1 MMNLIKRT
9 GSATI
14 TLLLVLS
21 IGLIP
26 SIEIANAEGSA
37 SALSAQGKRAFE
49 DLTRCLNSNDNLDV
63 FYLIDESAS
72 LKDTDKANTRADIL
86 KSSLIQLSTL
96 KNGLNVNYAVGF
108 FGDKYS
114 TWKNWTKVNS
124 KSVEGAANSLKQKV
138 IESVHGSKTD
148 WKLGIENASRELASQ
163 RQKSNGCQVLI
174 WLTDG
179 GLDLTTSQ
187 PGNQS
192 VESIP
197 QNIDA
202 FNSLCDKYADTLRQ
216 AKVTVLGVLL
226 KNESDLSSRTPEQR
240 KNMEQAMALL
250 LPIIEGSGSIN
261 LGSPANKAC
270 GKNPIPAN
278 YSSGALLIAQDP
290 VALAFQFLKV
300 GAYTAGGTHGD
311 ISAGNP
317 GNFLIENGI
326 ARFRI
331 ITTSANWQLKNPQG
345 ASVSAGGK
353 IEVSES
359 AGATQIT
366 VPVDSS
372 MYGKWSFSYKEGSSN
387 ELILFSGLD
396 LKLDEG
402 ELIAGQ
408 PGKVSGQ
415 VVSEFAGQPVDLAA
429 YSSANISVQEV
440 LGSGEKSPARSASLG
455 SQNKFELSDFTAS
468 PDQGQVELRVTL
480 QVVTKSGIALAP
492 VSVARILEVRLPS
505 NYISLDNSPIVLSN
519 LDGHKGK
526 AEGTAQFTGPKSGSG
541 KICLS
546 DAFIIT
552 SDVVHREDT
561 YVWENPTNLDEK
573 GCLKLSQGEH
583 GSIKFA
589 VSNEV
594 SEDAFVKA
602 EAPIVYYSD
611 QEPEKQFTLRAP
623 IEFHSTIKGKFAV
636 GFKLILILLGI
647 LLPLVLIYLMTW
659 LTTKIALGKNVQRA
673 SWPVVIDSL
682 KGIQST
688 NGSSITPKPEDY
700 VYIPDQKDTR
710 SFTDSV
716 GTLKAKVSKLVFT
729 EPWFEIQAIE
739 GSRLITM
746 VAAPSR
752 THSRFA
758 SGAVA
763 PIRGNIDAVWALEI
777 KDKDLLALG
786 AATAIPANLV
796 VYKRNNLANKNQF
809 MERFMKV
816 TTTPGIWNQIV
827 SIIPKMQEEGSK
839 SKKNS
844 SKNKKLR
851 KPKANSQ
858 NESSQSISNG
868 SFPPPPPGSGGS
880 FPPPPP
886 GSGGSFPPPPP
897 SGKSF

>member
-1 MMNLIKRT
+1 MKLIKRAL
-9 GSATI
+9 SI
-14 TLLLVLS
+14 TLTLFLVTT
-21 IGLIP
+21 IGFLP
-26 SIEIANAEGSA
+26 SVQVANAEATA
-37 SALSAQGKRAFE
+37 SSLSAQGKRAFE
-49 DLTRCLNSNDNLDV
+49 DLTRCLNSNNNLDV

-72 LKDTDKANTRADIL
+72 LKDTDKGNTRADIL

-96 KNGLNVNYAVGF
+96 KEGLNVNYAVGF

-114 TWKNWTKVNS
+114 TWKPWTKINS
-124 KSVEGAANSLKQKV
+124 KNAENAANSLKEKV
-138 IESVHGSKTD
+138 IESVHGAKTD
-148 WKLGIENASRELASQ
+148 WRLGVENASRELASQ
-163 RQKSNGCQVLI
+163 RQKSSGCQVLS

-192 VESIP
+192 VQSIP

-202 FNSLCDKYADTLRQ
+202 FNSLCDKYADALRQ

-226 KNESDLSSRTPEQR
+226 KNESDLASRTPEQR
-240 KNMEQAMALL
+240 KNMEQAMSLL
-250 LPIIEGSGSIN
+250 LPIIEGSGPIN
-261 LGSPANKAC
+261 LGTPSNKAC

-278 YSSGALLIAQDP
+278 YASGALLIAQDP

-300 GAYTAGGTHGD
+300 GSYTAGGTHGE
-311 ISAGNP
+311 ISGGNP
-317 GNFLIENGI
+317 GSFLIENGI

-331 ITTSANWQLKNPQG
+331 ITTSPNWQLKNPQG
-345 ASVSAGGK
+345 AIVSAGGK
-353 IEVSES
+353 IEVTES
-359 AGATQIT
+359 SGATQIT

-415 VVSEFAGQPVDLAA
+415 VVSEFAGQPINLSA
-429 YSSANISVQEV
+429 YSSANISIQEV
-440 LGSGEKSPARSASLG
+440 LGNGEKSPARAASFG
-455 SQNKFELSDFTAS
+455 SQNKFELSDFAVS

-480 QVVTKSGIALAP
+480 QVITKSGIALAP

-526 AEGTAQFTGPKSGSG
+526 AEGVAQFTGPKSGGG
-541 KICLS
+541 KICLNETP
-546 DAFIIT
+546 IIT

-561 YVWENPTNLDEK
+561 YVWEKPTNLDEK
-573 GCLKLSQGEH
+573 GCLKLGQGEK
-583 GSIKFA
+583 GSIKFS

-611 QEPEKQFTLRAP
+611 QDPEKQFTLRAP
-623 IEFHSTIKGKFAV
+623 IEFHSTIKGV
-636 GFKLILILLGI
+636 GAGWIKIILILLGI
-647 LLPLVLIYLMTW
+647 LLPLSLIYLMTW

-673 SWPVVIDSL
+673 SWPVVVDSL

-716 GTLKAKVSKLVFT
+716 GTLKAKVSKLYSLNHGLKFKQMRV
-729 EPWFEIQAIE
+729 
-739 GSRLITM
+739 R
-746 VAAPSR
+746 V
-752 THSRFA
+752 
-758 SGAVA
+758 
-763 PIRGNIDAVWALEI
+763 
-777 KDKDLLALG
+777 
-786 AATAIPANLV
+786 
-796 VYKRNNLANKNQF
+796 
-809 MERFMKV
+809 
-816 TTTPGIWNQIV
+816 
-827 SIIPKMQEEGSK
+827 
-839 SKKNS
+839 
-844 SKNKKLR
+844 
-851 KPKANSQ
+851 
-858 NESSQSISNG
+858 
-868 SFPPPPPGSGGS
+868 
-880 FPPPPP
+880 
-886 GSGGSFPPPPP
+886 
-897 SGKSF
+897 